1 MARDADPVFDL
12 WVSVVEISGWYW
24 RPAHQIELIT
34 EVQERLSA
42 LRPKLPLPSFRF
54 LNDCPCLVHL
64 IPADIDLFAGQEPH
78 ACAGQSHLLALPLQS
93 VLRQTNRDRRD
104 G

>member
-1 MARDADPVFDL
+1 MARDANSVFDL
-12 WVSVVEISGWYW
+12 WVSVVEISGWYC

-42 LRPKLPLPSFRF
+42 LRPKMRLPSFRF
-54 LNDCPCLVHL
+54 LNDRPCLVRL
-64 IPADIDLFAGQEPH
+64 IAADSNLLAGQEPH

-93 VLRQTNRDRRD
+93 VLCQPNRDRRD